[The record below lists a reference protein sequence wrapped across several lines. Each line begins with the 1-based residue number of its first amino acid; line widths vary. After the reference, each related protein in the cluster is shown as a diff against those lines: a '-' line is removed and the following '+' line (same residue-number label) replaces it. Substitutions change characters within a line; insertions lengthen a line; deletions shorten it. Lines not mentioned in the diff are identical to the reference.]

1 MRSIIVAMSSTL
13 ISLPDVEFD
22 VVVDPAGGIG
32 GDGGVKRVEGV
43 PCRTNCA
50 ASWISM
56 RS

>member
-1 MRSIIVAMSSTL
+1 MRSIIVAMSLTL

-32 GDGGVKRVEGV
+32 GEGGVKRVEGCSV
-43 PCRTNCA
+43 QTNCA